1 MIYPHYYFT
10 FSGIQIH
17 TFSFASNQN
26 NTTTPNMTSSII
38 TDDGLDKYINEKN
51 IGNMS
56 QITNRSLSDA
66 TLLISINDDYDQYLV
81 DNILIVGLIRGDV
94 IQG

>member
-1 MIYPHYYFT
+1 
-10 FSGIQIH
+10 
-17 TFSFASNQN
+17 
-26 NTTTPNMTSSII
+26 MTSSII
-38 TDDGLDKYINEKN
+38 TDDGLDKYINDTN

-81 DNILIVGLIRGDV
+81 DNILIIVLIRGDM
-94 IQG
+94 IQGWIYSRPI

>member
-1 MIYPHYYFT
+1 
-10 FSGIQIH
+10 
-17 TFSFASNQN
+17 
-26 NTTTPNMTSSII
+26 MTSSII
-38 TDDGLDKYINEKN
+38 TDDGLDKYINDTN

-81 DNILIVGLIRGDV
+81 DNILIVVLIRGDM
-94 IQG
+94 IQGWMYSRPSMA

>member
-1 MIYPHYYFT
+1 
-10 FSGIQIH
+10 
-17 TFSFASNQN
+17 
-26 NTTTPNMTSSII
+26 MTSSII
-38 TDDGLDKYINEKN
+38 TDDGLDKYINDTN

-81 DNILIVGLIRGDV
+81 DNILIVVLIRGDM
-94 IQG
+94 IQGWMYSRPTWHEMDRICD

>member
-1 MIYPHYYFT
+1 
-10 FSGIQIH
+10 
-17 TFSFASNQN
+17 
-26 NTTTPNMTSSII
+26 MTSSII
-38 TDDGLDKYINEKN
+38 TDDGLDKYINDTN

-56 QITNRSLSDA
+56 QIINRSLSDA

-81 DNILIVGLIRGDV
+81 DNILIIVLIRGDM

>member
-1 MIYPHYYFT
+1 
-10 FSGIQIH
+10 
-17 TFSFASNQN
+17 
-26 NTTTPNMTSSII
+26 MTSSII
-38 TDDGLDKYINEKN
+38 TDDGLYKYINDTN

-66 TLLISINDDYDQYLV
+66 TLLISINDAYDQYLV
-81 DNILIVGLIRGDV
+81 DNILIVVLIRGDM